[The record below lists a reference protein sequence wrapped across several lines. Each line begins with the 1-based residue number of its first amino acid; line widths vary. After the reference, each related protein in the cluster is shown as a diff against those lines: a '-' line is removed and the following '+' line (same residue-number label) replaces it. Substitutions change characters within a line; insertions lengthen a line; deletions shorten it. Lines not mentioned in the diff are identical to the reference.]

1 MKMIT
6 ALVVRAIEFCAKFA
20 WPVIAVA
27 VLLTIGSSWYAA
39 THFSMTTDIN
49 QLISTEMPW
58 RQREMAFENAFP
70 QYHLIVA
77 VVEAPTPEL
86 TAEAS
91 DALTERLLKQKDLF
105 HSVQQP
111 QAGAFFDRNGF
122 LFEPVD
128 QLQPQLTAL
137 TQAQRLVQVLAG
149 DPSLRGVI
157 QVLQFGLLG
166 VQGGRITLDNMDW
179 AMSLGANAIE
189 KVNAGQPATFSWR
202 ELVQGHAAT
211 PGDRRRFLNIQ
222 AELDYSELEPGQ
234 KATDGIR
241 KAATDLDFASKYQAT
256 LRLTGPVPM
265 ADEEFATIKENAE
278 LNATA
283 TIVIVLFILWMA
295 LRWFRIIFAVFVSLV
310 VGLALT
316 AAAGM
321 LMVGTLNLISVYFA
335 VLFVGLGVDFGL
347 QFSVRYRAER
357 HKVDNLHEALLETG
371 RRAGAPLTLAALA
384 TAAGFLSFLPTD
396 YKGVSEL
403 GLIAGVGMLIA
414 YLTSITLLPS
424 LLSVLKPSSEPQ
436 PLGYSALAPVD
447 GFLERHRMPILIG
460 TLAVVVAGL
469 PLLYWLQFD
478 FNPMNLRSKT
488 VESVATFLELK
499 NDPESGANDIQILQP
514 TLAAADALAAKVKAL
529 PEVKR
534 VTTLSTFIPD
544 NQQQKLTLIADAAKT
559 LNPILNPTTQAAPTS
574 DEQTVSMI
582 NSTVDA
588 LNRLAG
594 DGTGP
599 GVTSAKRLAAAMT
612 ALAKADPSVRQRA
625 ETVFVQPLK
634 TTLDDLRNLLKAQ
647 EITRANLPA
656 EITGSWVTATGQ
668 ARIDVAASG
677 DPNDNAVLAKFA
689 HAVQAVAPDATEG
702 PIAILEARSTVVK
715 AFIVAGGCALIS
727 IAIILFITLRR
738 ISDVLLT
745 LVPLLL
751 AGVVTLEICVLIG
764 MPLNFANII
773 ALPLL
778 LGVGVA
784 FKIYYIM
791 AWREGQTNLLQSV
804 LTRAVTFS
812 ACTTATAFGSL
823 FFSSHP
829 GTSSMG
835 KLLFISLMTTMA
847 AAALFQPILM
857 GKPRQFADGA
867 QGEAEAKSEEAKA

>member
-1 MKMIT
+1 MKIIT
-6 ALVVRAIEFCAKFA
+6 AFVVRAIDFCVHHA
-20 WPVIAVA
+20 WPVFGLALVLTVA
-27 VLLTIGSSWYAA
+27 SSWYAA

-49 QLISTEMPW
+49 KLISTDMPW
-58 RQREMAFENAFP
+58 RQREMAFEKAFP
-70 QYHLIVA
+70 QYELIVA
-77 VVEAPTPEL
+77 VIEAPTPEL
-86 TAEAS
+86 VASAS
-91 DALTERLLKQKDLF
+91 DALTERLSKQKDLF
-105 HSVQQP
+105 RSVQQP
-111 QAGAFFDRNGF
+111 QGGAFFEQNGF
-122 LFEPVD
+122 LFETTD
-128 QLQPQLTAL
+128 QLGPQLKNL

-157 QVLQFGLLG
+157 QALQFGLLG
-166 VQGGRITLDNMDW
+166 VQGGRITLDTMTW
-179 AMSLGANAIE
+179 PMTLGADAIE

-202 ELVQGHAAT
+202 DMVQGRASTA
-211 PGDRRRFLNIQ
+211 GERRKFLNIQ
-222 AELDYSELEPGQ
+222 GVLDYSELEPGL
-234 KATDGIR
+234 KATDAIR
-241 KAATDLDFASKYQAT
+241 KAAADLKFASDYQAS
-256 LRLTGPVPM
+256 LRLTGPVPL
-265 ADEEFATIKENAE
+265 ADEEFATIKENAA
-278 LNATA
+278 LNATV
-283 TIVIVLFILWMA
+283 TIAIVLFILWLA

-310 VGLALT
+310 VGLAVT

-357 HKVDNLHEALLETG
+357 HEVDDLHEALLYSG

-414 YLTSITLLPS
+414 FFTSITLLPA
-424 LLSVLKPSSEPQ
+424 LLSRLKPPSEPHH
-436 PLGYSALAPVD
+436 LGYTALAPVD
-447 GFLERHRMPILIG
+447 AFLERHRMPILIG
-460 TLAVVVAGL
+460 TLLTVAAGL
-469 PLLYWLQFD
+469 PLLYHLQFD

-488 VESVATFLELK
+488 TESVATYLELK
-499 NDPESGANDIQILQP
+499 NDPQSGVNDIQVLQP
-514 TLAAADALAAKVKAL
+514 NLAQADALAAKLRAL
-529 PEVKR
+529 PQVAR

-544 NQQQKLTLIADAAKT
+544 QQSEKLALIADAAKT
-559 LNPILNPTTQAAPTS
+559 LNPALNPTAAAAPTS
-574 DEQTVSMI
+574 DAQTVSMI

-594 DGTGP
+594 DGTGT
-599 GVTSAKRLAAAMT
+599 GAVAAKRLAAAMT
-612 ALAKADPSVRQRA
+612 TLAKADPSVRQRA

-634 TTLDDLRNLLKAQ
+634 TTLDDLRHLLQAQ
-647 EITRANLPA
+647 TITVDNLPKA
-656 EITGSWVTATGQ
+656 LARDWITPDGQ
-668 ARIDVAASG
+668 AHVDIAPKG
-677 DPNDNAVLAKFA
+677 DPNNNAVLVAFA
-689 HAVQAVAPDATEG
+689 HAVQSVAPDATEG
-702 PIAILEARSTVVK
+702 PIAILEARRTVVT
-715 AFIVAGGCALIS
+715 AFIVAGACALLS
-727 IAIILFITLRR
+727 IAIILWITLRR

-745 LVPLLL
+745 LIPLIM
-751 AGVVTLEICVLIG
+751 AGIVTLEICVLIG

-823 FFSSHP
+823 WFSSHP

-835 KLLFISLMTTMA
+835 KLLAISLLTTMA
-847 AAALFQPILM
+847 AAAFFQPILM
-857 GKPRQFADGA
+857 GKPRQALK
-867 QGEAEAKSEEAKA
+867 EALKDS

>member
-1 MKMIT
+1 MKIIT
-6 ALVVRAIEFCAKFA
+6 AFVVRAIDFCVHHA
-20 WPVIAVA
+20 WPVFGLALVLTVA
-27 VLLTIGSSWYAA
+27 SSWYAA

-49 QLISTEMPW
+49 KLISTDMPW
-58 RQREMAFENAFP
+58 RQREMAFEKAFP
-70 QYHLIVA
+70 QYELIVA
-77 VVEAPTPEL
+77 VIEAPTPEL
-86 TAEAS
+86 VAKAS
-91 DALTERLLKQKDLF
+91 DALTERLSKQKDLF
-105 HSVQQP
+105 RSVQQP
-111 QAGAFFDRNGF
+111 QGGAFFEQNGF
-122 LFEPVD
+122 LFETTD
-128 QLQPQLTAL
+128 QLGPQLKNL

-157 QVLQFGLLG
+157 QALQFGLLG
-166 VQGGRITLDNMDW
+166 VQGGRITLD
-179 AMSLGANAIE
+179 AMTWPMTLGADAIE

-202 ELVQGHAAT
+202 DMVQGRASTA
-211 PGDRRRFLNIQ
+211 GERRKFLNIQ
-222 AELDYSELEPGQ
+222 GILDYSELEPGL
-234 KATDGIR
+234 KATDAIR
-241 KAATDLDFASKYQAT
+241 KAAADLKFATDYQAS
-256 LRLTGPVPM
+256 LRLTGPVPL
-265 ADEEFATIKENAE
+265 ADEEFATIKENAA
-278 LNATA
+278 LNATV
-283 TIVIVLFILWMA
+283 TIAIVLFILWLA

-310 VGLALT
+310 VGLAVT

-357 HKVDNLHEALLETG
+357 HEVDDLHEALLYSG

-414 YLTSITLLPS
+414 FFTSITLLPA
-424 LLSVLKPSSEPQ
+424 LLSRLKPPSEPHH
-436 PLGYSALAPVD
+436 LGYTALAPVD
-447 GFLERHRMPILIG
+447 AFLERHRMPILIG
-460 TLAVVVAGL
+460 TLLLVAAGL
-469 PLLYWLQFD
+469 PLLYHLQFD

-488 VESVATFLELK
+488 TESVATYLELK
-499 NDPESGANDIQILQP
+499 NDPQSGVNDIQVLQP
-514 TLAAADALAAKVKAL
+514 NLAQADALAAKLRAL
-529 PEVKR
+529 PQVAR

-544 NQQQKLTLIADAAKT
+544 QQSEKLALIADAAKT
-559 LNPILNPTTQAAPTS
+559 LNPALNPTAAAAPTS
-574 DEQTVSMI
+574 DAQTVSMI

-594 DGTGP
+594 DGTGT
-599 GVTSAKRLAAAMT
+599 GAVAAKRLAAAMT
-612 ALAKADPSVRQRA
+612 TLAKADPSVRQRA

-634 TTLDDLRNLLKAQ
+634 TTLDDLRHLLQAQ
-647 EITRANLPA
+647 TITVDNLPKA
-656 EITGSWVTATGQ
+656 LARDWITPDGQ
-668 ARIDVAASG
+668 AHVDIAPKG
-677 DPNDNAVLAKFA
+677 DPNNNAVLVAFA
-689 HAVQAVAPDATEG
+689 HAVQSVAPDATEG
-702 PIAILEARSTVVK
+702 PIAILEARRTVVT
-715 AFIVAGGCALIS
+715 AFIVAGACALLS
-727 IAIILFITLRR
+727 IAIILWITLRR

-745 LVPLLL
+745 LIPLIM
-751 AGVVTLEICVLIG
+751 AGIVTLEICVLIG

-823 FFSSHP
+823 WFSSHP

-835 KLLFISLMTTMA
+835 KLLAISLLTTMA
-847 AAALFQPILM
+847 AAAFFQPILM
-857 GKPRQFADGA
+857 GKPRQALK
-867 QGEAEAKSEEAKA
+867 EALKDS

>member
-1 MKMIT
+1 MKIIT
-6 ALVVRAIEFCAKFA
+6 AFVVRAIDFCVHHA
-20 WPVIAVA
+20 WPVFGLALVLTVA
-27 VLLTIGSSWYAA
+27 SSWYAA

-49 QLISTEMPW
+49 KLISTDMPW
-58 RQREMAFENAFP
+58 RQREMAFEKAFP
-70 QYHLIVA
+70 QYELIVA
-77 VVEAPTPEL
+77 VIEAPTPEL
-86 TAEAS
+86 VASAS
-91 DALTERLLKQKDLF
+91 DALTERLSKQKDLF
-105 HSVQQP
+105 RSVQQP
-111 QAGAFFDRNGF
+111 QGGAFFEQNGF
-122 LFEPVD
+122 LFETTD
-128 QLQPQLTAL
+128 QLGPQLKNL

-157 QVLQFGLLG
+157 QALQFGLLG
-166 VQGGRITLDNMDW
+166 VQGGRITLD
-179 AMSLGANAIE
+179 AMTWPMTLGADAIE

-202 ELVQGHAAT
+202 DMVQGRASTA
-211 PGDRRRFLNIQ
+211 GERRKFLNIQ
-222 AELDYSELEPGQ
+222 GVLDYSELEPGL
-234 KATDGIR
+234 KATDAIR
-241 KAATDLDFASKYQAT
+241 KAAADLKFASDYQAS
-256 LRLTGPVPM
+256 LRLTGPVPL
-265 ADEEFATIKENAE
+265 ADEEFATIKENAA
-278 LNATA
+278 LNATV
-283 TIVIVLFILWMA
+283 TIAIVLFILWLA

-310 VGLALT
+310 VGLAVT

-357 HKVDNLHEALLETG
+357 HEVDDLHEALLYSG

-414 YLTSITLLPS
+414 FFTSITLLPA
-424 LLSVLKPSSEPQ
+424 LLSRLKPPSEPHH
-436 PLGYSALAPVD
+436 LGYTALAPVD
-447 GFLERHRMPILIG
+447 AFLERHRMPILIG
-460 TLAVVVAGL
+460 TLLTVAAGL
-469 PLLYWLQFD
+469 PLLYHLQFD

-488 VESVATFLELK
+488 TESVATYLELK
-499 NDPESGANDIQILQP
+499 NDPQSGVNDIQVLQP
-514 TLAAADALAAKVKAL
+514 NLAQADALAAKLRAL
-529 PEVKR
+529 PQVAR

-544 NQQQKLTLIADAAKT
+544 QQSEKLALIADAAKT
-559 LNPILNPTTQAAPTS
+559 LNPALNPTAAVAPTS
-574 DEQTVSMI
+574 DAQTVSMI

-594 DGTGP
+594 DGTGT
-599 GVTSAKRLAAAMT
+599 GAVAAKRLAAAMT
-612 ALAKADPSVRQRA
+612 TLAKADPSVRQRA

-634 TTLDDLRNLLKAQ
+634 TTLDDLRHLLQAQ
-647 EITRANLPA
+647 TITVDNLPKA
-656 EITGSWVTATGQ
+656 LARDWITPDGQ
-668 ARIDVAASG
+668 AHVDIAPKG
-677 DPNDNAVLAKFA
+677 DPNNNAVLVAFA
-689 HAVQAVAPDATEG
+689 HAVQSVAPDATEG
-702 PIAILEARSTVVK
+702 PIAILEARRTVVT
-715 AFIVAGGCALIS
+715 AFIVAGACALLS
-727 IAIILFITLRR
+727 IAIILWITLRR

-745 LVPLLL
+745 LIPLIM
-751 AGVVTLEICVLIG
+751 AGIVTLEICVLIG

-823 FFSSHP
+823 WFSSHP

-835 KLLFISLMTTMA
+835 KLLAISLLTTMA
-847 AAALFQPILM
+847 AAAFFQPILM
-857 GKPRQFADGA
+857 GKPRQALK
-867 QGEAEAKSEEAKA
+867 EALKDS

>member
-1 MKMIT
+1 MKTIT
-6 ALVVRAIEFCAKFA
+6 AFVVRAIDFCVHHA
-20 WPVIAVA
+20 WPVIGLALVLTVA
-27 VLLTIGSSWYAA
+27 SSWYAA

-49 QLISTEMPW
+49 KLISTDIPW
-58 RQREMAFENAFP
+58 RKRELLFEKAFP
-70 QYHLIVA
+70 QYELIVA
-77 VVEAPTPEL
+77 VIEAPTPEL
-86 TAEAS
+86 VAEAS
-91 DALTERLLKQKDLF
+91 DALTARLSQRKDLF
-105 HSVQQP
+105 SSIQQP
-111 QAGAFFDRNGF
+111 QGGAFFEQNGF
-122 LFEPVD
+122 LFESTD
-128 QLQPQLTAL
+128 ELGPQLKNL

-157 QVLQFGLLG
+157 QALQFGLLG
-166 VQGGRITLDNMDW
+166 VQGGRITLDNMTW
-179 AMSLGANAIE
+179 PMTLGADAIE

-202 ELVQGHAAT
+202 DMVQGRAST
-211 PGDRRRFLNIQ
+211 DSERRKFLNIQ
-222 AELDYSELEPGQ
+222 GILDYSELEPGL
-234 KATDGIR
+234 KATDAIR
-241 KAATDLDFASKYQAT
+241 KAAVDLNFAGNYQAN

-265 ADEEFATIKENAE
+265 ADEEFATIKENAG
-278 LNATA
+278 LNATV
-283 TIVIVLFILWMA
+283 TIAIVLFILWLA

-310 VGLALT
+310 VGLAVT
-316 AAAGM
+316 AAVGM

-357 HKVDNLHEALLETG
+357 HEVDDLHDALLYAG

-384 TAAGFLSFLPTD
+384 TAAGFLSFTPTD

-414 YLTSITLLPS
+414 YFTSITLLPA
-424 LLSVLKPSSEPQ
+424 LLSRLKPPSEPHH
-436 PLGYSALAPVD
+436 LGYSALAPVD
-447 GFLERHRMPILIG
+447 AFLERHRMPILIG
-460 TLAVVVAGL
+460 TLLAVAAGL
-469 PLLYWLQFD
+469 PLLYHLQFD

-488 VESVATFLELK
+488 AELVATYIELK
-499 NDPESGANDIQILQP
+499 NDPQSGANDVGILQP
-514 TLAAADALAAKVKAL
+514 TLAQADALAAKLRAV
-529 PEVKR
+529 PQVGR

-544 NQQQKLTLIADAAKT
+544 QQSEKLALIADAAKT
-559 LNPILNPTTQAAPTS
+559 LNPALNPAAAAAPTS
-574 DEQTVSMI
+574 DAQTVSMI

-594 DGTGP
+594 DGTGA
-599 GVTSAKRLAAAMT
+599 GAVAAKRLAAAMT
-612 ALAKADPSVRQRA
+612 KLANADPSVRQRA
-625 ETVFVQPLK
+625 DAVFVQPLK

-647 EITRANLPA
+647 TITRENLPPA
-656 EITGSWVTATGQ
+656 LARDWVTPDGE
-668 ARIDVAASG
+668 ARIDVAPKG
-677 DPNDNAVLAKFA
+677 DPNNNAVLVAFA
-689 HAVQAVAPDATEG
+689 RAVQTVAPDATEG
-702 PIAILEARSTVVK
+702 PISILEARRTVVT
-715 AFIVAGGCALIS
+715 AFIIAGGCALIS
-727 IAIILFITLRR
+727 IAIILWITLRR
-738 ISDVLLT
+738 VSDVLLT
-745 LVPLLL
+745 LIPLLM

-823 FFSSHP
+823 WFSSHP

-835 KLLFISLMTTMA
+835 KLLAISLMTTMA

-857 GKPRQFADGA
+857 GKPRQHLK
-867 QGEAEAKSEEAKA
+867 EALKD

>member
-1 MKMIT
+1 MKTIT
-6 ALVVRAIEFCAKFA
+6 ALVVRAIDFCVHHA
-20 WPVIAVA
+20 WPVIGLALVLTVA
-27 VLLTIGSSWYAA
+27 SSWYAA

-49 QLISTEMPW
+49 KLISTDIPW
-58 RQREMAFENAFP
+58 RQRELAFEKAFP
-70 QYHLIVA
+70 QYELIVA
-77 VVEAPTPEL
+77 VIEAPTPEL
-86 TAEAS
+86 VAAAS
-91 DALTERLLKQKDLF
+91 DALTARLSQQKDLF
-105 HSVQQP
+105 RSIQQP
-111 QAGAFFDRNGF
+111 QGGAFFAQNGF
-122 LFEPVD
+122 LFESMD
-128 QLQPQLTAL
+128 QLDPQLKNL

-157 QVLQFGLLG
+157 QALQFGLLG
-166 VQGGRITLDNMDW
+166 VQGGRITLDNMTW
-179 AMSLGANAIE
+179 PMTLGADAIE

-202 ELVQGHAAT
+202 DMVQGRAST
-211 PGDRRRFLNIQ
+211 DSERRKFLNIQ
-222 AELDYSELEPGQ
+222 GILDYSELEPGL
-234 KATDGIR
+234 KATDAIR
-241 KAATDLDFASKYQAT
+241 KAAADLNFAGAYQAN

-265 ADEEFATIKENAE
+265 ADEEFATIKENAG
-278 LNATA
+278 LNATVTVA
-283 TIVIVLFILWMA
+283 IVLFILWLA

-310 VGLALT
+310 VGLAVT
-316 AAAGM
+316 AALGM

-357 HKVDNLHEALLETG
+357 HEVDDLHEALLYAG

-414 YLTSITLLPS
+414 FFTSITLLPA
-424 LLSVLKPSSEPQ
+424 LLSRLKPPSEPHH
-436 PLGYSALAPVD
+436 LGYSALAPVD
-447 GFLERHRMPILIG
+447 AFLERHRMPILII
-460 TLAVVVAGL
+460 TLLTVAAGL
-469 PLLYWLQFD
+469 PLLYHLQFD

-488 VESVATFLELK
+488 AESVATYLELK
-499 NDPESGANDIQILQP
+499 NDPESGANDIGILQP
-514 TLAAADALAAKVKAL
+514 TLAQADALAAKLHAL
-529 PEVKR
+529 PQVGR

-544 NQQQKLTLIADAAKT
+544 QQSEKLALIADAAKT
-559 LNPILNPTTQAAPTS
+559 LNPALNPAAPAAPTS
-574 DEQTVSMI
+574 DAQTVSMI

-594 DGTGP
+594 DGTGT
-599 GVTSAKRLAAAMT
+599 GAVAAKRLAAAMT
-612 ALAKADPSVRQRA
+612 KLANADPSVRQRA
-625 ETVFVQPLK
+625 DAVFVQPLK

-647 EITRANLPA
+647 PITRENLPPA
-656 EITGSWVTATGQ
+656 LARDWVTPDGE
-668 ARIDVAASG
+668 ARIDVAPKG
-677 DPNDNAVLAKFA
+677 DPNDNEVLRTFA
-689 HAVQAVAPDATEG
+689 RAVQTVAPDATEG
-702 PIAILEARSTVVK
+702 PISILEARRTVVT

-727 IAIILFITLRR
+727 IAIILWITLRR
-738 ISDVLLT
+738 VSDVLLT
-745 LVPLLL
+745 LIPLLM

-823 FFSSHP
+823 WFSSHP

-835 KLLFISLMTTMA
+835 KLLAISLLTTMVA
-847 AAALFQPILM
+847 AAFFQPILM
-857 GKPRQFADGA
+857 GKPRQALK
-867 QGEAEAKSEEAKA
+867 EALKD